1 MVGALQGVKPFHFT
15 HAGETLMLRVLST
28 IVIALLFTITAF
40 AQTAPDAPELT
51 KLLNDFLAGAG
62 RNDVAMHD
70 RFWAD
75 DLIYTGATGRR
86 VGKADIM
93 KDLRTPP
100 APASADT
107 ITYSAED
114 IRIHQYGTTAIVA
127 FRLVAKVEGSN
138 RTDVTRYFN
147 TGTFLK
153 RDGKWQVVS
162 WQATRLPRAED
173 EAKKELAASEETLN
187 KATLAADVK
196 TLEQILD
203 ESFVWTQSAGEQVT
217 RQQFIDNLRSGRLKF
232 SEIASNNVRV
242 SVSGDAA
249 IVRGVTVRRRSAV
262 PGSTGAGDAQPY
274 TAFYTLTFVNRGGAW
289 KAVALHTSR
298 Q

>member
-1 MVGALQGVKPFHFT
+1 
-15 HAGETLMLRVLST
+15 MLRLILTV
-28 IVIALLFTITAF
+28 VIPLLFSITTF

-62 RNDVAMHD
+62 RNDVAMHE

-75 DLIYTGATGRR
+75 DLIYTGAAGRR

-100 APASADT
+100 AQVSDER

-114 IRIHQYGTTAIVA
+114 VRIQQYGTTAVVA
-127 FRLVAKVEGSN
+127 FRLVAKVESGN
-138 RTDVTRYFN
+138 RTNVTHYFN

-162 WQATRLPRAED
+162 WQATRLPRTEAE
-173 EAKKELAASEETLN
+173 AMKELAATEDALN

-196 TLEQILD
+196 ALEQILD
-203 ESFVWTQSAGEQVT
+203 ESFVWTQQAGAQVT
-217 RQQFIDNLRSGRLKF
+217 RQQLIDNLGSGRLKF
-232 SEIASNNVRV
+232 SELANNNVKT
-242 SVSGDAA
+242 SVSGDTA

-262 PGSTGAGDAQPY
+262 PGSTGAGDKDPY
-274 TAFYTLTFVNRGGAW
+274 TAFYTLTFVNKGGAW
-289 KAVALHTSR
+289 KAVALHTSM

>member
-1 MVGALQGVKPFHFT
+1 MFRFT
-15 HAGETLMLRVLST
+15 LSV
-28 IVIALLFTITAF
+28 VITLLFTITGF

-75 DLIYTGATGRR
+75 DLIYTGAAGRR

-100 APASADT
+100 AQVSNER
-107 ITYSAED
+107 ITYSAEEV
-114 IRIHQYGTTAIVA
+114 RIQQYGPTAVVA
-127 FRLVAKVEGSN
+127 FRLVAKVEGAN
-138 RTDVTRYFN
+138 LTDVTHYFN

-162 WQATRLPRAED
+162 WQATRLPRTEAE
-173 EAKKELAASEETLN
+173 ALKALAATEEALN

-196 TLEQILD
+196 ALEKILD
-203 ESFVWTQSAGEQVT
+203 ENFIWVQRAGAQVT
-217 RQQFIDNLRSGRLKF
+217 RQQFIDSLGSGRLKF
-232 SEIASNNVRV
+232 SELANNNVKV
-242 SVSGDAA
+242 SVSGDTG
-249 IVRGVTVRRRSAV
+249 IIRGVTVRRRSV
-262 PGSTGAGDAQPY
+262 FPGSTGAGDQEPY
-274 TAFYTLTFVNRGGAW
+274 TAFYTLTLVNKGGAW
-289 KAVALHTSR
+289 KAVALHTSM

>member
-1 MVGALQGVKPFHFT
+1 LTPLLTARQE
-15 HAGETLMLRVLST
+15 ETLMLRLLLVL
-28 IVIALLFTITAF
+28 VIAPLCALNSF
-40 AQTAPDAPELT
+40 AQTAPDASELT

-70 RFWAD
+70 RFWAE

-93 KDLRTPP
+93 KDLRSSPTVR
-100 APASADT
+100 SEQRT
-107 ITYSAED
+107 TYSAED
-114 IRIHQYGTTAIVA
+114 VRIQQYGPTAIVA
-127 FRLVAKVEGSN
+127 FRLVAKVERGNS
-138 RTDVTRYFN
+138 TDVTRYFN

-162 WQATRLPRAED
+162 WQATRLPRTEAETRN
-173 EAKKELAASEETLN
+173 ELAAIEESFN
-187 KATLAADVK
+187 KATLAADIN

-203 ESFVWTQSAGEQVT
+203 ESFIWTQRAGEQVT
-217 RQQFIDNLRSGRLKF
+217 GQQFIENLRTGQLKY
-232 SEIASNNVRV
+232 SQLDNRNVNI
-242 SVSGDAA
+242 SLAGDAA
-249 IVRGVTVRRRSAV
+249 IIRGVTVRRRSEV
-262 PGSTGAGDAQPY
+262 PGSAGADAEPY
-274 TAFYTLTFVNRGGAW
+274 TAFYTLTFVNKGGAW

>member
-1 MVGALQGVKPFHFT
+1 MPRLISIV
-15 HAGETLMLRVLST
+15 
-28 IVIALLFTITAF
+28 VIAVLFSITAF

-75 DLIYTGATGRR
+75 DLIYTGAAGRR

-100 APASADT
+100 AQVSDERV
-107 ITYSAED
+107 TYSAED
-114 IRIHQYGTTAIVA
+114 VRIQQYGATAVVA
-127 FRLVAKVEGSN
+127 FRLVAKVERGT
-138 RTDVTRYFN
+138 RADITRYFN

-162 WQATRLPRAED
+162 WQATRLPRTEAE
-173 EAKKELAASEETLN
+173 AMKELAATEESLN
-187 KATLAADVK
+187 KATLTADVK
-196 TLEQILD
+196 ALEQILD
-203 ESFVWTQSAGEQVT
+203 ESFVWTQQTGAQVT
-217 RQQFIDNLRSGRLKF
+217 RQQLIDNLGSGRLKF
-232 SEIASNNVRV
+232 SELANNNVKT
-242 SVSGDAA
+242 SVSGDTG
-249 IVRGVTVRRRSAV
+249 IIRGVTVRRRSAV
-262 PGSTGAGDAQPY
+262 PGSTGADAEPY
-274 TAFYTLTFVNRGGAW
+274 TASYTLTFVNKGGVW

>member
-1 MVGALQGVKPFHFT
+1 MIRLFSV
-15 HAGETLMLRVLST
+15 AGLV
-28 IVIALLFTITAF
+28 LLFAVSAF
-40 AQTAPDAPELT
+40 AQTAPDASELT

-86 VGKADIM
+86 VGKGDIM

-100 APASADT
+100 TQVSEEK

-114 IRIHQYGTTAIVA
+114 VRINQYGTTAVVA
-127 FRLVAKVEGSN
+127 FRLVARVERSN

-162 WQATRLPRAED
+162 WQATRLPRTEEEALKDLAAAED
-173 EAKKELAASEETLN
+173 SLN
-187 KATLAADVK
+187 KATLASDVK
-196 TLEQILD
+196 TLDQVLD
-203 ESFVWTQSAGEQVT
+203 ESFIWTQRAGEQVT

-232 SEIASNNVRV
+232 SELSNNNVKI
-242 SVSGDAA
+242 SVSGDTA

-262 PGSTGAGDAQPY
+262 PGSTGPGDPEPY
-274 TAFYTLTFVNRGGAW
+274 TAFYTLTFVNKGGAW